1 MINNQNYVDLHIHT
15 IASDGI
21 LTAEELVKQA
31 SLKGLKA
38 IAITD
43 HDAWDAIEPISSL
56 AFKVGIEVI
65 PGIEL
70 STTIDQ
76 AEIHILGYFID
87 YSRPHFQERV
97 RHFKNIRIERAY
109 RMVEKLAE
117 LGVRIEISRV
127 LEIAGSGSVGR
138 PHVARALTEEGYVG
152 SIDEAFTRY
161 LGNGCAAYVPKNFL
175 TPKESFDLIHSV
187 GGLAFYAHP
196 GIENR
201 DDLISQFISQG
212 MDGVEAWHAKHS
224 IIQVKNYL
232 ELAAQKGFLVCG
244 GSDCHSDNLLNNTN
258 SNIKVPY
265 AAVEKMKEYLE
276 RKGKPQDSARGAIA

>member
-1 MINNQNYVDLHIHT
+1 MNSSQTYVDLHIHT

-21 LTAEELVKQA
+21 FTPEELVKQA

-43 HDAWDAIEPISSL
+43 HDAWDAIEPISRL

-70 STTIDQ
+70 STTIEG

-87 YSRPHFQERV
+87 YSKQHFQEKV
-97 RHFKNIRIERAY
+97 LHFKNARVERAH

-117 LGVRIEISRV
+117 LGVRINIGRV

-152 SIDEAFTRY
+152 NTDEAFTRY
-161 LGNGCAAYVPKNFL
+161 LGNGCPAYVPKNFL
-175 TPKESFDLIHSV
+175 TPRESFDLIHSV

-196 GIENR
+196 GIENK
-201 DDLISQFISQG
+201 DELIEVFAAQG
-212 MDGVEAWHAKHS
+212 MDGLEVWHSKHS
-224 IIQVKNYL
+224 SSQVKGYL
-232 ELAAQKGFLVCG
+232 DIVKQRGLLVCG
-244 GSDCHSDNLLNNTN
+244 GSDCHSDNLMGNGGGA
-258 SNIKVPY
+258 IKVPY
-265 AAVEKMKEYLE
+265 FVVEEMKQ
-276 RKGKPQDSARGAIA
+276 RISDKKGRQ

>member
-1 MINNQNYVDLHIHT
+1 MTISQTYVDLHIHT
-15 IASDGI
+15 VASDGVF
-21 LTAEELVKQA
+21 TPEELVKQA

-43 HDAWDAIEPISSL
+43 HDAWDAIEPVSRL

-70 STTIDQ
+70 STTIDG

-87 YSRPHFQERV
+87 YSRQHFQEKV
-97 RHFKNIRIERAY
+97 LHFKNARIERAY

-138 PHVARALTEEGYVG
+138 PHVARALAEEGYVG
-152 SIDEAFTRY
+152 GTDEAFTRY
-161 LGNGCAAYVPKNFL
+161 LGNGCPAYVPKNFL
-175 TPKESFDLIHSV
+175 SPQESFDLVHSV
-187 GGLAFYAHP
+187 GGLAFFAHP

-201 DDLISQFISQG
+201 DELIDQFALQG
-212 MDGVEAWHAKHS
+212 MDGLEVWHSKHS
-224 IIQVKNYL
+224 GSQVKNYL
-232 ELAAQKGFLVCG
+232 DIAKQKGLLVCG
-244 GSDCHSDNLLNNTN
+244 GSDCHSDNLMNNGGG
-258 SNIKVPY
+258 SVKVPY
-265 AAVEKMKEYLE
+265 SVVEEMKQYLAN
-276 RKGKPQDSARGAIA
+276 KKDKQA